1 MSVEVIK
8 MSINDFVDDDQ
19 TPVSVTPSDAT
30 TPEENTGSDFFEE
43 PVDNLPDDKMI
54 YPDQTEEEINGA
66 AAIASLE
73 SIRED
78 LTGLVRDTQTIV
90 PQTEFVVDVNLDD
103 DSKTLLDEDLA
114 EIIAAD
120 PQVMESLESISLLDE
135 RSVNVIVTI
144 IDHKIATLKAK

>member
-1 MSVEVIK
+1 
-8 MSINDFVDDDQ
+8 MSINDFFDDDQ
-19 TPVSVTPSDAT
+19 TPVDVTPADAT
-30 TPEENTGSDFFEE
+30 KPEEPNPFFDT
-43 PVDNLPDDKMI
+43 PTDNKPDDTVI
-54 YPDQTEEEINGA
+54 YPDQTEHVVTGEP
-66 AAIASLE
+66 AITSLE

-78 LTGLVRDTQTIV
+78 LTGLVRDTQTAV

-135 RSVNVIVTI
+135 RSVNAIVTI

>member
-1 MSVEVIK
+1 
-8 MSINDFVDDDQ
+8 MSINDFLDDDQ

-30 TPEENTGSDFFEE
+30 TPKENTGSDFFEA
-43 PVDNLPDDKMI
+43 PLDNIPDDKTV

-78 LTGLVRDTQTIV
+78 LTGLVRDTQTAV

-103 DSKTLLDEDLA
+103 DSKTLLDSDLA

-135 RSVNVIVTI
+135 RSVNAIVTI